1 MVEFWWGP
9 SFSNFSLYP
18 QMAEQREEASS
29 LFNLIR
35 FLIPFMRAPP
45 SWPHLILIFS
55 QKSHLLIPS
64 PWELR
69 FQYMNLEG
77 GGLGGHKHSDYSS
90 SQRPHVANYLLAYSV
105 VLATYRIGQH
115 NHRAVAMENAI
126 RHRLSTPLKAG
137 VDMRSTI
144 RLILYCLMIKRS
156 LSKMVWSFGD
166 QPPSTNT

>member
-1 MVEFWWGP
+1 
-9 SFSNFSLYP
+9 
-18 QMAEQREEASS
+18 
-29 LFNLIR
+29 
-35 FLIPFMRAPP
+35 MRALP
-45 SWPHLILIFS
+45 SSPVIS

-64 PWELR
+64 PWELE

-90 SQRPHVANYLLAYSV
+90 SQWPHVANYLLAYLV

-115 NHRAVAMENAI
+115 NHTAVAMENAI

-166 QPPSTNT
+166 QPPSTNMLTNPLFLTNTSGFKVTGLPSLEYNY